1 MMRSL
6 SGDDQYEIV
15 PLGQLV
21 MMEGSLTIITDRV
34 SELLHI
40 YCITHPETG
49 LSSSTRRLLASTSSS
64 LSLSLIDLLIE
75 QLPLDTVQ

>member
-6 SGDDQYEIV
+6 SRDDQYEIV

-21 MMEGSLTIITDRV
+21 MMVEGSLTIITDRV
-34 SELLHI
+34 SELFHI

-49 LSSSTRRLLASTSSS
+49 LSSSTRRLLAPTSSS
-64 LSLSLIDLLIE
+64 LSLSL
-75 QLPLDTVQ
+75 